1 MKSSKSFQ
9 DVLSILAVDKVTKE
23 QLAEQVHQAAMF
35 SLRQNLTHGQNTPAL
50 QLVNS
55 LGRKAA
61 AKDLKRWFTVFGKFK
76 LNKKEELKYCQRSD
90 ISPDGINEWLERAQ
104 GTPYWSLK
112 PENVVSVLPGTYGAK
127 KNIHPTRYEPINM
140 TKGAITDY
148 QAKYFAH
155 ELTRRYASNN
165 SQKLAT
171 ALMDAQVDLNP
182 HQVEAALF
190 AFKSPFSKGAILADE
205 VGLGKTIEA
214 GLVLSQKWAEGKR
227 QILIIAPS
235 SLRKQWVQELHDKF
249 FLPTAIL
256 EAKSYN
262 EARKARLRNP
272 FEMPASSPSLVICS
286 YQFAA
291 NKADDLMTVPWDL
304 VVIDEAHRLRNVYKT
319 SNKIGKALKA
329 ALSNAPKL
337 LLTATPLQN
346 SLMEL
351 YGLVSIIDDYAFG
364 DAKSFRTR
372 YARVTDGV
380 FDDLKARLAPLCH
393 RTLRR
398 QVLEY
403 IRYTNRIPLTQEFVP
418 TEDEQALYDMVSDY
432 LRRPNLQALPSSQR
446 KLMILVMRKLLASST
461 FAIAGALDSL
471 VRKLEGQLKK
481 DQQRNERLSVQLGE
495 AFAEDMETFDELAE
509 EWNGED
515 REKEMDKPLTQND
528 IDAIQAEIGDLKVF
542 RELAVSITE
551 NAKGTALLSALEAGF
566 AKARELGSAE
576 KVILFTE
583 SRRTQEYLV
592 RLLSKR
598 GYEGQLV
605 LFNGS
610 NADPQSSAIYKAWV
624 ETHKGSDRISGS
636 RTADMRQA
644 LVDHFRN
651 TAKIMIATEAAAEGI
666 NLQFCSM
673 VVNYDLPWNPQRI
686 EQRIGRCHRYGQQH
700 DVVVV
705 NFLNKN
711 NAADQRVYELLA
723 EKFSLFSG
731 VFGASDEVLGAI
743 ESGVDFEKRIVDI
756 YQNCRTPE
764 AIESEFAQLRADMD
778 AEIDVTMKDTRQKL
792 LENFDAD
799 VHDRLRINLEE
810 SKYYINQQE
819 QTLWKLTQHELRDHA
834 RFDQS
839 ELNFVLQHRPAG
851 CPDIPDGPY
860 HLGRN
865 FGDAHRYRL
874 GHPLA
879 QHVVTAASERV
890 LPDALVMFDY
900 TRWGI
905 QAEVL
910 KPLIGKSGVLV
921 LHKIVVSG
929 ADAEDHLIFA
939 GLADDGSLLTDEQ
952 ARRLMTLPANQESG
966 HPVELPTKVSK
977 TIEAEMSKILHG
989 ISERQAVWFDEEME
1003 KLDKWADDK
1012 RTNLK
1017 MNLRDLDDELK
1028 ELKKNIRQASNL
1040 PDKIAL
1046 QRKAKQL
1053 ETKRD
1058 EAWRDYDDG
1067 AREIER
1073 LKDDLIDRVEARLAQ
1088 EVEEIEIFSIR
1099 WGVM

>member
-1 MKSSKSFQ
+1 
-9 DVLSILAVDKVTKE
+9 
-23 QLAEQVHQAAMF
+23 
-35 SLRQNLTHGQNTPAL
+35 
-50 QLVNS
+50 
-55 LGRKAA
+55 
-61 AKDLKRWFTVFGKFK
+61 
-76 LNKKEELKYCQRSD
+76 
-90 ISPDGINEWLERAQ
+90 
-104 GTPYWSLK
+104 
-112 PENVVSVLPGTYGAK
+112 
-127 KNIHPTRYEPINM
+127 M
-140 TKGAITDY
+140 TWTAH

-155 ELTRRYASNN
+155 ELTRRYASDN
-165 SQKLAT
+165 SAKLAT

-227 QILIIAPS
+227 RILIIAPS
-235 SLRKQWVQELHDKF
+235 SLRKQWVQELRDKF
-249 FLPTAIL
+249 FLPATIL
-256 EAKSYN
+256 ESKSYN
-262 EARKARLRNP
+262 EARRGGQRNP
-272 FEMPASSPSLVICS
+272 FEMPTKTPSLVICS

-291 NKADDLMTVPWDL
+291 NKADDLMTLPWDL
-304 VVIDEAHRLRNVYKT
+304 VVIDEAHRLRNVYKPG
-319 SNKIGKALKA
+319 NKVGKALKT

-364 DAKSFRTR
+364 DAKSFRAR
-372 YARVTDGV
+372 YARVTDDV
-380 FDDLKARLAPLCH
+380 FDDLKTRLAPMCH

-418 TEDEQALYDMVSDY
+418 TDDEQALYDMVSDY
-432 LRRPNLQALPSSQR
+432 LCRPNLQALPNSQR

-481 DQQRNERLSVQLGE
+481 NQSQNDQLAEKLDE
-495 AFAEDMETFDELAE
+495 AFSKDVEAFDEMAE
-509 EWNGED
+509 EWSDEGSED
-515 REKEMDKPLTQND
+515 DEKALTQDD
-528 IDAIQAEIGDLKVF
+528 IDAIQIEINDLRVF
-542 RELAVSITE
+542 RDLAVSITE

-592 RLLSKR
+592 RLLSKN
-598 GYEGQLV
+598 GYDGDLV

-610 NADPQSSAIYKAWV
+610 NADAQSSTIYKAWA
-624 ETHKGSDRISGS
+624 EKHKGSDLVSGS

-673 VVNYDLPWNPQRI
+673 VVNFDLPWNPQRI
-686 EQRIGRCHRYGQQH
+686 EQRIGRCHRYGQLH

-711 NAADQRVYELLA
+711 NEADQRVYALLA
-723 EKFSLFSG
+723 EKFQLFSG

-756 YQNCRTPE
+756 YQNCRSPE
-764 AIESEFAQLRADMD
+764 AIEAEFAKLRAEMD
-778 AEIDVTMKDTRQKL
+778 VQIDETMKSTRQKL
-792 LENFDAD
+792 LENFDAE

-810 SKYYINQQE
+810 SKHYINQHE
-819 QTLWKLTQHELRDHA
+819 QWLWKLTQYELRDVA
-834 RFDQS
+834 RFDRG
-839 ELNFVLQHRPAG
+839 ELNFVLEKHPSG
-851 CPDIPDGPY
+851 CPEVPDGPY
-860 HLGRN
+860 HLGRD
-865 FGDAHRYRL
+865 FGEAHRYRL

-879 QHVVTAASERV
+879 QYVIGAAMAPTLPTAIIT
-890 LPDALVMFDY
+890 FDY
-900 TRWGI
+900 TRWGG
-905 QAEVL
+905 QAEAL
-910 KPLIGKSGVLV
+910 KPLVGRRGTLV
-921 LHKIVVSG
+921 VQKLMVSG
-929 ADAEDHLIFA
+929 ADTEDHVLLA
-939 GLADDGSLLTDEQ
+939 GLTDEGTTLDQ
-952 ARRLMTLPANQESG
+952 DQIRRLLTLPASAQPIGDVTLPESLVG
-966 HPVELPTKVSK
+966 I
-977 TIEAEMSKILHG
+977 IEGQKADIIHG
-989 ISERQAVWFDEEME
+989 VSERQAVWFDEEMG

-1012 RTNLK
+1012 RSTLK
-1017 MNLRDLDDELK
+1017 VSLRDLDDELK
-1028 ELKKNIRQASNL
+1028 ETKKSIRQAANL

-1046 QRKAKQL
+1046 QRTAKQI
-1053 ETKRD
+1053 EQKRD
-1058 EAWRDYDDG
+1058 EAWREYDDG
-1067 AREIER
+1067 ARDIER
-1073 LKDDLIDRVEARLAQ
+1073 LKDDLIDRVEARLSQ
-1088 EVEEIEIFSIR
+1088 EVEEERLFAIE
-1099 WGVM
+1099 WHVV